1 MDASGHDK
9 PLPSGARR
17 SGWRRLLQAAGRRLR
32 GGQLELYLGA
42 DPQPLLL
49 GREGPRAALQLRD
62 ERTLLRILSYPALRF
77 GEAYMDGAWQ
87 PRGGSLLPVLE
98 AALGIEAALESH
110 PLIRRAKRLRSRF
123 VERNTPRRSRRN
135 ASHHYDL
142 DFELY
147 RRFLDQDL
155 HYSCAYFRE
164 ETMTLE
170 QAQQAKCAHIAAKLD
185 LKPGARVLDIGC
197 GWGSLAMHLAEKHG
211 AHVTGI
217 TLSEEQCK
225 VARERAKARGL
236 ADRVEFRLEDYRATR
251 GPFDAIVSVGMFE
264 HVGRPQYPVFFER
277 ARELLDDHGTM
288 LLHSI
293 GRSTPPGGSN
303 PWINK
308 YIFPGG
314 YIPAASEVL
323 PWIEKSGLILAD
335 LEVWRLHYARTLA
348 AWHERFQN
356 ARAEIAAKLGERFC
370 RMWEFY
376 LQASEASFRWGGLV
390 VFHFQLIKR
399 LERVPLTRNYLYA
412 PPAPHPGA

>member
-1 MDASGHDK
+1 MDASGH
-9 PLPSGARR
+9 PETTAPATSPRI
-17 SGWRRLLQAAGRRLR
+17 WRKWLQAAGRRLR
-32 GGQLELYLGA
+32 GGRLELYIGA
-42 DPQPLLL
+42 DPQPVVL
-49 GREGPRAALQLRD
+49 GREGPRAALALRD
-62 ERTLLRILSYPALRF
+62 ERTLLRMASYPALRF

-87 PRGGSLLPVLE
+87 PRDGSLLQVLE
-98 AALGIEAALESH
+98 AALGLESALESN
-110 PLIRRAKRLRSRF
+110 PLVMRAKRLRSRF

-135 ASHHYDL
+135 AAHHYDL
-142 DFELY
+142 DFDLY
-147 RRFLDQDL
+147 RRFLDEDL

-164 ETMTLE
+164 DGFTLE

-197 GWGSLAMHLAEKHG
+197 GWGSFAMYLAEKHG
-211 AHVTGI
+211 ARVTGI
-217 TLSEEQCK
+217 TLSAEQCK
-225 VARERAKARGL
+225 VAEKRARARGL
-236 ADRVEFRLEDYRATR
+236 SGRVEFRLEDYRATR

-277 ARELLDDHGTM
+277 ARELLADDGTM

-348 AWHERFQN
+348 AWHERFQR
-356 ARAEIAAKLGERFC
+356 ARADIAAKLGERFC

-399 LERVPLTRNYLYA
+399 LQRLPLTRGYLYA
-412 PPAPHPGA
+412 APGTAPGA